1 MQTRLILILLAL
13 APLVLAKKFKEE
25 EKPAWAKK
33 DIRDYSEA
41 DLERLLDQWEE
52 DEEPLEADELPEHL
66 RPQPKLDLS
75 NLDSKNP
82 EDLLKISKKGR
93 TLMTFVSVTGNPT
106 REEGDA
112 ITKLWQTSLWN
123 NHIQAERYM
132 TAPVNR
138 VVLRLLCSCATK
150 KMSVQAKIGPSIL
163 NADLSNLAEESQK
176 LLDNGADY
184 LHLDVMDGTFVP
196 NLTFGHPM
204 VKSLRNKIKTAFFE
218 THMMVQNPEQWI
230 SPMADAGVNLYTFH
244 IEPVEDVCKVSRLV
258 QESGMKVGL
267 AIKPGT
273 EVKALEKYMS
283 IADVV
288 LVMTVEPGFGGQSFM
303 ADMMS
308 KVEWLRESY
317 PNLDIEVDGGVG
329 PKTIECCAKAGA
341 NMIVSG
347 TAVVGAS
354 DQRQVMKDMR
364 DVVKSY
370 LK

>member
-1 MQTRLILILLAL
+1 
-13 APLVLAKKFKEE
+13 
-25 EKPAWAKK
+25 
-33 DIRDYSEA
+33 
-41 DLERLLDQWEE
+41 
-52 DEEPLEADELPEHL
+52 
-66 RPQPKLDLS
+66 
-75 NLDSKNP
+75 
-82 EDLLKISKKGR
+82 
-93 TLMTFVSVTGNPT
+93 
-106 REEGDA
+106 
-112 ITKLWQTSLWN
+112 
-123 NHIQAERYM
+123 
-132 TAPVNR
+132 
-138 VVLRLLCSCATK
+138 
-150 KMSVQAKIGPSIL
+150 MSVQAKIGPSIL

-230 SPMADAGVNLYTFH
+230 TPMADAGVNLYTFH

-303 ADMMS
+303 ADMMP

-364 DVVKSY
+364 EVVKSY